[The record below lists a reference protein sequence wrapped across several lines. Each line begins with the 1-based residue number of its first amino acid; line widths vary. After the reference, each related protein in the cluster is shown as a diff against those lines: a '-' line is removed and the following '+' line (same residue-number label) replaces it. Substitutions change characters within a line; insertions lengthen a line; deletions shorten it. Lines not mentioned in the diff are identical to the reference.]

1 MTLAQAAALLT
12 FGLASCRVAGE
23 LGMRVSTRI
32 GEPCGESPD
41 PLKGAR
47 TVFDDGIAER
57 TLAFSSAVD
66 SPLCKPPGDSVSFAS
81 PGRSRKSSAAGEP
94 TMVSIGTTFV
104 LDLRLDTCCARPP
117 LGGRITNPC
126 KSVGNLP
133 WCGSCALSSTT
144 LLVEF
149 LTKRSS
155 PPPSLLR
162 FCFSSAFSITVRV
175 PLSRILCAPDDMI
188 DCATAIDGL
197 VLRSDILRFAE
208 DDLTTAALVPES
220 SWVMDPASS
229 SSSFS
234 EENARPCSFCLSAR
248 CFCACSI
255 WWNIPSASPSV
266 STPSLINL
274 TM

>member
-1 MTLAQAAALLT
+1 M
-12 FGLASCRVAGE
+12 FGLASCRAAGE

-41 PLKGAR
+41 PVKGAR

-57 TLAFSSAVD
+57 TLAFSSAVE

-81 PGRSRKSSAAGEP
+81 PSRSRKSSFTGEP

-104 LDLRLDTCCARPP
+104 LDLRLDTCWARPP
-117 LGGRITNPC
+117 LGG
-126 KSVGNLP
+126 S
-133 WCGSCALSSTT
+133 

-149 LTKRSS
+149 LRKRSS

-175 PLSRILCAPDDMI
+175 PFSRILCAPDDMI

-208 DDLTTAALVPES
+208 DDLATAALSPES
-220 SWVMDPASS
+220 VMDPASS